1 MFLAKSRYKARY
13 VLLQS
18 FTNPH
23 TQKHLQI
30 QTSPFR
36 DPQTSGTPTPAS
48 DIHNYSS
55 RFVTNFT
62 IYKHSVSNDNYGTT
76 TFSFAALKT
85 WKKFPQNYL

>member
-1 MFLAKSRYKARY
+1 M
-13 VLLQS
+13 LLQS

-76 TFSFAALKT
+76 FFSFAALKT
-85 WKKFPQNYL
+85 WKKNPTELPIYSCISRSRV